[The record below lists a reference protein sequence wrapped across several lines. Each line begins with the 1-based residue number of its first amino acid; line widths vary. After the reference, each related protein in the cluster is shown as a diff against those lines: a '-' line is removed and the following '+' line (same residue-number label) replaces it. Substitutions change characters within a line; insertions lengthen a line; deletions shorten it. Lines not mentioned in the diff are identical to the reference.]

1 VLKENVTLL
10 VVDDE
15 EIVLK
20 MTEHALTDGGYS
32 VVRARNGDEAIALLE
47 AGKHEF
53 AGLVTDV
60 NLGAELDGWR
70 VAQRARELKPNLPIV
85 YTTGFA
91 SRDWTARGVPNSI
104 VVQKPFSVDEIIA
117 AVWSLL
123 NGVEV

>member
-1 VLKENVTLL
+1 LKENVTLL

-20 MTEHALTDGGYS
+20 MTGHALEDGGYT
-32 VVRARNGDEAIALLE
+32 VVRASSGDQGIALLE
-47 AGKHEF
+47 AGEHDL

-70 VAQRARELKPNLPIV
+70 VAQRARELKPNIPIV

-91 SRDWTARGVPNSI
+91 SRDWSARGVPNSI
-104 VVQKPFSVDEIIA
+104 VVQKPFSVDEIVA

>member
-1 VLKENVTLL
+1 LKQDATLL

-20 MTEHALTDGGYS
+20 MTEHSLEEGGYT
-32 VVRARNGDEAIALLE
+32 VVRARSGDEAIALLE
-47 AGKHEF
+47 AGKHDF
-53 AGLVTDV
+53 AGLITDV

-104 VVQKPFSVDEIIA
+104 VVQKPFSVDEIVA
-117 AVWSLL
+117 AIWALL

>member
-1 VLKENVTLL
+1 MNENATLL

-15 EIVLK
+15 EIVLN
-20 MTEHALTDGGYS
+20 MTEHALKDGGYT
-32 VVRARNGDEAIALLE
+32 VVRAQSGDEAIALLE
-47 AGKHEF
+47 AGKHDF
-53 AGLVTDV
+53 DGLVTDV

-70 VAQRARELKPNLPIV
+70 VAQRARELKPGLPIV

-104 VVQKPFSVDEIIA
+104 VVQKPFSVDEIVA
-117 AVWSLL
+117 AVWTLL

>member
-1 VLKENVTLL
+1 LKENATLL

-15 EIVLK
+15 EIVLN
-20 MTEHALTDGGYS
+20 MTEHALKDGGYL
-32 VVRARNGDEAIALLE
+32 VVRAQSGDEAIALLE
-47 AGKHEF
+47 AGEHDF
-53 AGLVTDV
+53 DGLVTDV

-70 VAQRARELKPNLPIV
+70 VAQRARELKPGLPIV

-104 VVQKPFSVDEIIA
+104 VVQKPFSVDEIVA
-117 AVWSLL
+117 AVWTLL

>member
-1 VLKENVTLL
+1 LKENVTLL

-20 MTEHALTDGGYS
+20 MTGHALEDGGYT
-32 VVRARNGDEAIALLE
+32 VVRASSGDQGIALLE
-47 AGKHEF
+47 AGEHDF

-70 VAQRARELKPNLPIV
+70 VAQRARELKPNIPIV

-91 SRDWTARGVPNSI
+91 SRDWSARGVPNSI
-104 VVQKPFSVDEIIA
+104 VVQKPFSVDEIVA

>member
-1 VLKENVTLL
+1 MKENATLL

-15 EIVLK
+15 EIVLN
-20 MTEHALTDGGYS
+20 MTEHALKDGGYL
-32 VVRARNGDEAIALLE
+32 VVRASSGDDAIWLLE
-47 AGKHEF
+47 GGQHDF

-70 VAQRARELKPNLPIV
+70 VAQRARELKPNIPIV

>member
-1 VLKENVTLL
+1 LKENVTLL

-15 EIVLK
+15 EIVLN
-20 MTEHALTDGGYS
+20 MTEHALKDGGYL
-32 VVRARNGDEAIALLE
+32 VVRASSGDDAIWLLE
-47 AGKHEF
+47 GGQHDF

-70 VAQRARELKPNLPIV
+70 VAQRARELKPNIPIV

>member
-1 VLKENVTLL
+1 LKENATLL

-15 EIVLK
+15 EIVLN
-20 MTEHALTDGGYS
+20 MTEHALKDGGYL
-32 VVRARNGDEAIALLE
+32 VVRASSGDDAIWLLE
-47 AGKHEF
+47 GGQHDF

-70 VAQRARELKPNLPIV
+70 VAQRARELKPNIPIV